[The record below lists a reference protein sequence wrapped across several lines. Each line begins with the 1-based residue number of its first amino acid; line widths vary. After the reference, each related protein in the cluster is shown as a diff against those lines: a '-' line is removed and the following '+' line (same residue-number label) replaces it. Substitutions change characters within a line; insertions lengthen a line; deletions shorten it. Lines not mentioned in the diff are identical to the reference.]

1 MLILNILLFLIL
13 LFVIVMH
20 YKPDWYQK
28 LTLWF
33 HIRTKYL
40 RPEVSV
46 VELIIL
52 ACVLAIVVKLYFQ
65 IMTNTKHLI
74 HRSLDIGSG
83 LILSIIIQL
92 TIFPYYGIYID
103 VWAMFHLALIFTVV
117 GITRSYLWSKYVFKY
132 GESK

>member
-1 MLILNILLFLIL
+1 MIILNILLILIII
-13 LFVIVMH
+13 FVLVMH

-52 ACVLAIVVKLYFQ
+52 ASVLAIVVKLYF
-65 IMTNTKHLI
+65 
-74 HRSLDIGSG
+74 
-83 LILSIIIQL
+83 
-92 TIFPYYGIYID
+92 
-103 VWAMFHLALIFTVV
+103 
-117 GITRSYLWSKYVFKY
+117 
-132 GESK
+132 

>member
-1 MLILNILLFLIL
+1 M
-13 LFVIVMH
+13 VMH
-20 YKPDWYQK
+20 YKPEWYDSFTK
-28 LTLWF
+28 WF

-46 VELIIL
+46 VELLIL
-52 ACVLAIVVKLYFQ
+52 ACVFAIVIKLYFQ
-65 IMTNTKHLI
+65 IMTNSKHLI

-103 VWAMFHLALIFTVV
+103 VWAMIHLAAIFTVV
-117 GITRSYLWSKYVFKY
+117 GITRSYLWSRYVFKY
-132 GESK
+132 K

>member
-20 YKPDWYQK
+20 YKPDWYTK

-92 TIFPYYGIYID
+92 TIFPFYGIYID

-132 GESK
+132 K

>member
-1 MLILNILLFLIL
+1 MIILNILLILIII
-13 LFVIVMH
+13 FVLVMH
-20 YKPDWYQK
+20 YRPDLWSS
-28 LTLWF
+28 LTHWL
-33 HIRTKYL
+33 HIRTSML

-52 ACVLAIVVKLYFQ
+52 GCVLAILVKVYFQ
-65 IMTNTKHLI
+65 IMTNTKHLV

-103 VWAMFHLALIFTVV
+103 VWAMIHLTAIFTVV
-117 GITRSYLWSKYVFKY
+117 GITRSYLWSRYVFKY
-132 GESK
+132 K

>member
-20 YKPDWYQK
+20 YKPDWYSK

-52 ACVLAIVVKLYFQ
+52 ACVLAIVVKLYF
-65 IMTNTKHLI
+65 
-74 HRSLDIGSG
+74 
-83 LILSIIIQL
+83 
-92 TIFPYYGIYID
+92 
-103 VWAMFHLALIFTVV
+103 
-117 GITRSYLWSKYVFKY
+117 
-132 GESK
+132 

>member
-1 MLILNILLFLIL
+1 MIILNILLILIII
-13 LFVIVMH
+13 FVLVMH
-20 YKPDWYQK
+20 YRPDLWSS
-28 LTLWF
+28 LTHWL
-33 HIRTKYL
+33 HIRTSML

-52 ACVLAIVVKLYFQ
+52 GCVLAILVKVYFQ
-65 IMTNTKHLI
+65 IMTNTKHLV

-103 VWAMFHLALIFTVV
+103 VWAMIHLAAIFTVV

-132 GESK
+132 K